1 MPNLKLIMN
10 EDLRFLLL
18 QIANGDEKVF
28 RFIFDR
34 FSPKVFVFALKLT
47 HSRSIAEEIVQEV
60 FIKIWDNRQKL
71 NEVEFF
77 PSYLSVITRNHSFNV
92 LKRIAHQEKV
102 NANFSRKFPTIHSE
116 TEERVIY
123 NNYQDILSGIV
134 DQLPPQQKMAYGL
147 CHGEGL
153 KYEEAAERM
162 KISTLTVKTHM
173 QTALRT
179 IKTRFGNLIHYCV
192 FLACSM
198 VESL

>member
-1 MPNLKLIMN
+1 MN

-18 QIANGDEKVF
+18 QIARGDEKVF
-28 RFIFDR
+28 RQIFDR

-71 NEVEFF
+71 AEVEFF
-77 PSYLSVITRNHSFNV
+77 PSYLSVITKNHCFNV
-92 LKRIAHQEKV
+92 LKRIARQEKV
-102 NANFSRKFPTIHSE
+102 NANFSRKFPALHSE

-123 NNYQDILSGIV
+123 NNYQDILSRIV
-134 DQLPPQQKMAYGL
+134 DQLPPQQKIAYSL
-147 CHGEGL
+147 CHDEGL

-162 KISTLTVKTHM
+162 KISRLTVKTHM

-192 FLACSM
+192 LLACSM
-198 VESL
+198 IESV